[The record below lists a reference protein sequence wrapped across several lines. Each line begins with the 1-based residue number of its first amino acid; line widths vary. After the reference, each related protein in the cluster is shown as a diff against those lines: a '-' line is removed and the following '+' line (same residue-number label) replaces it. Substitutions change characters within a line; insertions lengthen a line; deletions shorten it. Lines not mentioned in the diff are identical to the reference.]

1 MSKVTKGT
9 MLYFID
15 TADDSIVKA
24 TEISSITGIT
34 AALSQIDRTN
44 LESTG
49 REFIA
54 GFAEPG
60 AAAIGVNFDPSN
72 EVHVLM
78 HEFFR
83 LGTTTN
89 FAIGWSDGTAPP
101 TVDTN
106 GDFVLPTSRTWITF
120 EGFYSNVPF
129 DFALNEIVRS
139 AVTVQ
144 ISGFPVL
151 TAKV

>member
-1 MSKVTKGT
+1 VSLVTKGT

-15 TADDSIVKA
+15 TSDDSVVRA
-24 TEISSITGIT
+24 TEISSITGVT
-34 AALSQIDRTN
+34 AANSQIDRTN
-44 LESTG
+44 LDSTG

-60 AAAIGVNFDPSN
+60 AAAIGVNFDPSDA
-72 EVHVLM
+72 VHVLM
-78 HEFFR
+78 HDMFR
-83 LGTTTN
+83 LGTTTE
-89 FAIGWSDGTAPP
+89 FAIGWSDGTAAP

-106 GDFVLPTSRTWITF
+106 GTFNFPTTRTYVQF
-120 EGFYSNVPF
+120 EGNFSNVPF

-144 ISGFPVL
+144 ISGFPQL
-151 TAKV
+151 HAKA

>member
-15 TADDSIVKA
+15 TSDDSVVRA

-44 LESTG
+44 LDSTG
-49 REFIA
+49 REFVA

-78 HEFFR
+78 HEMFR
-83 LGTTTN
+83 LGTETEY
-89 FAIGWSDGTAPP
+89 AIGWSDGTAPP
-101 TVDTN
+101 TVDSN
-106 GDFVLPTSRTWITF
+106 GTFNFPTTRTFI
-120 EGFYSNVPF
+120 GFDGFFSNVPF

-144 ISGFPVL
+144 ISGFPQL
-151 TAKV
+151 HPKA